1 MSAGFMTTNNNHL
14 IQAQIWSDQLK
25 EVFQADL
32 MGMKYVEMINGF
44 GSGDTINIPS
54 IGQAEVLDFV
64 EGQAVKYTGM
74 DTGNFQF
81 SIDQYKQSATFIS
94 EKMKQDS
101 MYAGRLIASFVP
113 KQARAIAAAMEA
125 KILSVGPDGQ
135 VSGNANQIN
144 GADHRFVGSGT
155 NEIIGVNDF
164 AKASFAL
171 QMASVPMS
179 NLIAI
184 VDPSVEYAINNLTNL
199 TNVSNNP
206 TWEGIITSGIR
217 EKTGMRFIR
226 SIYGFDVY
234 VSQFLKKNTAA
245 ETIGAKTS
253 TVGVNNLFFS
263 ADASALPIVGAIRQ
277 APKVDS
283 EYEKDLQQE
292 EYVTTARYG
301 FKLYRPENMVVVVTD
316 TDQVV

>member
-1 MSAGFMTTNNNHL
+1 
-14 IQAQIWSDQLK
+14 
-25 EVFQADL
+25 
-32 MGMKYVEMINGF
+32 
-44 GSGDTINIPS
+44 
-54 IGQAEVLDFV
+54 
-64 EGQAVKYTGM
+64 
-74 DTGNFQF
+74 
-81 SIDQYKQSATFIS
+81 
-94 EKMKQDS
+94 
-101 MYAGRLIASFVP
+101 
-113 KQARAIAAAMEA
+113 
-125 KILSVGPDGQ
+125 
-135 VSGNANQIN
+135 
-144 GADHRFVGSGT
+144 
-155 NEIIGVNDF
+155 
-164 AKASFAL
+164 
-171 QMASVPMS
+171 MS

-234 VSQFLKKNTAA
+234 VSQFLKKNTAS

-263 ADASALPIVGAIRQ
+263 ADASALPIVGAVRQ